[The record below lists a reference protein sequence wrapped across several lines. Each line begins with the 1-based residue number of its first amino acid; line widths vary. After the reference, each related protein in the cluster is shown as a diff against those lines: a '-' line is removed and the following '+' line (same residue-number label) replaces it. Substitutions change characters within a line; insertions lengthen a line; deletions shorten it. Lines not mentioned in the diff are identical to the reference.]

1 MKNPCNHP
9 GDIRRLKAV
18 SHKELNHLVNVVVFP
33 SKGQRPEQNK
43 MSGGD
48 LDGDVYMVIWDKD
61 LMEGFKES
69 EPANNSHKS
78 VLAKTQVKDD
88 RDEVNFLKY
97 FYENDYLGRLATTW
111 TAYVNIP
118 SFDKDGPN
126 KPMSI
131 KMSEYLCK
139 LVDFAKHGEGIT

>member
-18 SHKELNHLVNVVVFP
+18 SQEELDKRRLNKELNHLVNVVVFP

-78 VLAKTQVKDD
+78 VLAKT
-88 RDEVNFLKY
+88 
-97 FYENDYLGRLATTW
+97 
-111 TAYVNIP
+111 
-118 SFDKDGPN
+118 
-126 KPMSI
+126 
-131 KMSEYLCK
+131 
-139 LVDFAKHGEGIT
+139 

>member
-78 VLAKTQVKDD
+78 VLAKT
-88 RDEVNFLKY
+88 
-97 FYENDYLGRLATTW
+97 
-111 TAYVNIP
+111 
-118 SFDKDGPN
+118 
-126 KPMSI
+126 
-131 KMSEYLCK
+131 
-139 LVDFAKHGEGIT
+139 